1 MVKTYAKRALPSGPS
16 TRATSIP
23 SFRLD
28 ATTSF
33 RQDGKRSLSR
43 RERLASEIR
52 AQGFDIDNVSNESEF
67 MFIKTLSPI
76 KRAQVTR
83 PVRSPRTLYS
93 VLVSVQPRSTSS
105 INTPLPDNSDRRKTS
120 IEYIRLF
127 GIPIESI
134 VTLCA

>member
-67 MFIKTLSPI
+67 MFIKTLSP
-76 KRAQVTR
+76 VTI
-83 PVRSPRTLYS
+83 
-93 VLVSVQPRSTSS
+93 SS
-105 INTPLPDNSDRRKTS
+105 
-120 IEYIRLF
+120 
-127 GIPIESI
+127 GG
-134 VTLCA
+134 